1 MVFVSSDLHDISP
14 LKSKESKIDVI
25 GLLFVRMDAILVYR
39 FIRLIR
45 LIDSFISSF
54 LLLPS
59 LIQIIKVQRYFASSW
74 QSHRCIHTNICRKLY
89 LQLQKT
95 RKLMEKTGSPAWTKG
110 NGDEQEQHGNGIS
123 VWRYTLRS
131 RHAICKKK
139 QLLAPILL
147 LILKSFSTF
156 SWSAIVKYLILLK
169 REW

>member
-1 MVFVSSDLHDISP
+1 MLF
-14 LKSKESKIDVI
+14 I

-59 LIQIIKVQRYFASSW
+59 LIIQIIKVQRYFASSW

-95 RKLMEKTGSPAWTKG
+95 RKLMEKTGSPATKVT
-110 NGDEQEQHGNGIS
+110 GDEKEPHGNRIS